1 MAGTAEGA
9 AKARAKALA
18 KDPDVFKKA
27 SAKAN
32 KKGTRGGFNVPG
44 VASRAGKIGGKAS
57 PKKKVGNDGNDT

>member
-1 MAGTAEGA
+1 MGSAAGA

-18 KDPDVFKKA
+18 KDPNHMSNMAKKPRR
-27 SAKAN
+27 SS
-32 KKGTRGGFNVPG
+32 RGGFSDPE